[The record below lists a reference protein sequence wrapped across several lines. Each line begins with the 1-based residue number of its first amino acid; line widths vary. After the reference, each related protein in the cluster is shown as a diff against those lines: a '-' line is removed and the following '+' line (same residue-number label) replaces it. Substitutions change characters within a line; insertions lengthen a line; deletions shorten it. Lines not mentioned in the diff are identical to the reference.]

1 MVEIALPA
9 APEREV
15 FDQITEA
22 SGSVSDEPLVLRFSS
37 VSDFSRDHLPAY
49 LQAEAGL
56 RRWCDL
62 ARRLETREA
71 GTIAWVEQDLTGL
84 WLEIFLACRRR
95 LLANPEAQFCFPA
108 MQFGLL
114 PALGSGQRLGRL
126 VPLADAVAVLVHGKP
141 LNAEAAVKWGLV
153 QVAAR
158 DEPFPRFTQGALPRQ
173 PWDRQPQP
181 SGTGG
186 SVLSFA
192 ERAQI
197 LNAAFLEV
205 RGRMPPADAAPA
217 ALLRSLH
224 DGLERTF
231 EPAVKLEQA
240 EFFRTRLTPSTQNR
254 LRIFSTAT
262 AKAKSQMAVAPPDT
276 FPVIGVIGAG
286 LMGTGIAYTAA
297 RAGCEVFLTDQNPEA
312 LIRSFERI
320 SKLAHSG
327 PAPEP
332 AASNLIGRIHG
343 APDFRPLAGADI
355 VIEAV
360 YERLEAKA
368 EVLREAGRVLRP
380 GAILASNTT
389 TLPISRLAELT
400 PEPARF
406 LGTHFFAPV
415 DRMNLLEVIR
425 GERTG
430 DDTVARALQLA
441 SCLGKIPVVV
451 NDGPGFF
458 TSRVVMAYVQEAF
471 FLLEEGADPWLI
483 DNSALNTGMII
494 GPLAMADLTS
504 LDLLRD
510 IFLSLARER
519 RGAARDA
526 PRTVRLLDRMLSL
539 RRAGKKSGAGIY
551 DYGPRGER
559 RTWPKLRDVFPAEPG
574 AITPDI
580 VCQRLLVIQSLEAMH
595 ALKEGILVDPDLGD
609 LAAVLG
615 WSYPP
620 GLGGPFGYVNLAGQ
634 EVFLAACQALTLN
647 CGERF
652 RSPYQ
657 KRD

>member
-9 APEREV
+9 APDREV

-22 SGSVSDEPLVLRFSS
+22 LGCVSDEPLVLCFSS
-37 VSDFSRDHLPAY
+37 PSEFTRDHLAAY
-49 LQAEAGL
+49 LQPEAGL
-56 RRWCDL
+56 RLWCDL
-62 ARRLETREA
+62 ARRLETRKGGA
-71 GTIAWVEQDLTGL
+71 IAWVEQDLTGL
-84 WLEIFLACRRR
+84 WFELALACRRR
-95 LLANPEAQFCFPA
+95 LLANPNARFSFPA

-126 VPLADAVAVLVHGKP
+126 LPLADAIAILLHGKP
-141 LNAEAAVKWGLV
+141 LNAEPAAKWGFA
-153 QVAAR
+153 QVVAR
-158 DEPFPRFTQGALPRQ
+158 DEPISRFTQVTRQ
-173 PWDRQPQP
+173 PWDQPP
-181 SGTGG
+181 GT
-186 SVLSFA
+186 SPAVSYA
-192 ERAQI
+192 EQGHI

-205 RGRMPPADAAPA
+205 RSRMPPAEMAPT

-254 LRIFSTAT
+254 LRLFSTAT
-262 AKAKSQMAVAPPDT
+262 AKARSQLNVALTGPPPT
-276 FPVIGVIGAG
+276 IGVIGAG

-297 RAGCEVFLTDQNPEA
+297 RAGCEVFLADQNPDA
-312 LIRSFERI
+312 LIRSFQRI
-320 SKLAHSG
+320 SKLAHS
-327 PAPEP
+327 PDQTTP
-332 AASNLIGRIHG
+332 NLIGRIHG
-343 APDFRPLAGADI
+343 VPDLRPLAAADI

-360 YERLEAKA
+360 FERFEVKA
-368 EVLREAGRVLRP
+368 DVLREAGRLLRP

-400 PEPARF
+400 SEPSQF

-415 DRMNLLEVIR
+415 DRMNLLEIIR
-425 GERTG
+425 GERTSDG
-430 DDTVARALQLA
+430 AVARALQLA
-441 SCLGKIPVVV
+441 SCLGKTPVIV

-471 FLLEEGADPWLI
+471 FLLEEGAGPWLI
-483 DNSALNTGMII
+483 DNAALNAGMII

-510 IFLSLARER
+510 IYLSLGREQ

-526 PRTVRLLDRMLSL
+526 RRTVALLERLIGLGRT
-539 RRAGKKSGAGIY
+539 GKKCGAGVY

-559 RTWPKLRDVFPAEPG
+559 RTWPKLREIFPARPG
-574 AITPDI
+574 AITPEI
-580 VCQRLLVIQSLEAMH
+580 ICQRLLVIQSLEAMH
-595 ALKEGILVDPDLGD
+595 ALKEGILDDPDLGD

-615 WSYPP
+615 WNYPP
-620 GLGGPFGYVNLAGQ
+620 CLGGPFGYVNLVGH
-634 EVFLAACQALTLN
+634 EVFTATYQALTAK

-652 RSPYQ
+652 RSPY
-657 KRD
+657 

>member
-15 FDQITEA
+15 FDQIAEA
-22 SGSVSDEPLVLRFSS
+22 LESFSDEPLVLRFSTS
-37 VSDFSRDHLPAY
+37 SEFTRDHLAAY

-56 RRWCDL
+56 RQWCDL
-62 ARRLETREA
+62 ARRLETREGGA
-71 GTIAWVEQDLTGL
+71 IAWVEQDLTGL
-84 WLEIFLACRRR
+84 WFEVFLACRRR
-95 LLANPEAQFCFPA
+95 LLANPKAQLCLPA

-126 VPLADAVAVLVHGKP
+126 LPLADAIAILLHGTP
-141 LNAEAAVKWGLV
+141 INAESTVKWGLAQIV
-153 QVAAR
+153 VR
-158 DEPFPRFTQGALPRQ
+158 DEPASRFARGPLTRQ
-173 PWDRQPQP
+173 PWDQPP
-181 SGTGG
+181 GTGPAA
-186 SVLSFA
+186 SYA
-192 ERAQI
+192 EQGHI

-205 RGRMPPADAAPA
+205 RGRMPPAEAAPT

-231 EPAVKLEQA
+231 EPAVKLEQG

-254 LRIFSTAT
+254 LRLFSIAT
-262 AKAKSQMAVAPPDT
+262 AKARSQLTVAPPET
-276 FPVIGVIGAG
+276 LPTIVVIGAG

-297 RAGCEVFLTDQNPEA
+297 RAGCEVFLTDQNPDA
-312 LIRSFERI
+312 LIRSFQRI
-320 SKLAHSG
+320 SKLANSSDQA
-327 PAPEP
+327 AP
-332 AASNLIGRIHG
+332 NLIGRIHG
-343 APDFRPLAGADI
+343 SPDFRPLAAADI

-360 YERLEAKA
+360 FERFEVKA
-368 EVLREAGRVLRP
+368 EVLREAGRLLRP

-415 DRMNLLEVIR
+415 DRMNLLEIIR
-425 GERTG
+425 GERTS
-430 DDTVARALQLA
+430 DDAVARALQLA
-441 SCLGKIPVVV
+441 SCLGKTPVIV

-483 DNSALNTGMII
+483 DNAALNAGMII

-510 IFLSLARER
+510 IYLSLGREQ

-526 PRTVRLLDRMLSL
+526 PRTVALLDRMIGLG
-539 RRAGKKSGAGIY
+539 RTGKKCGAGIY

-559 RTWPKLRDVFPAEPG
+559 RAWPKLREPFPARPG
-574 AITPDI
+574 GITPEI
-580 VCQRLLVIQSLEAMH
+580 ICQRLLVIQSLEAMH
-595 ALKEGILVDPDLGD
+595 ALKEGILADPDLGD

-620 GLGGPFGYVNLAGQ
+620 CLGGPFGYVNLVGQ
-634 EVFLAACQALTLN
+634 EVFAATCQALTAK

-652 RSPYQ
+652 RSPY
-657 KRD
+657 

>member
-9 APEREV
+9 APGREA
-15 FDQITEA
+15 FDRITEA
-22 SGSVSDEPLVLRFSS
+22 LASVSDEPLVLRFSNLS
-37 VSDFSRDHLPAY
+37 EFSRDHLPAY

-56 RRWCDL
+56 RQWCDL
-62 ARRLETREA
+62 ARRLETREGGA
-71 GTIAWVEQDLTGL
+71 IAWVEQDLTGL
-84 WLEIFLACRRR
+84 WFEVFLACRRR
-95 LLANPEAQFCFPA
+95 LLAKPEAQFCFPA

-126 VPLADAVAVLVHGKP
+126 LPLAGVISVLLHGEP
-141 LNAEAAVKWGLV
+141 LNAESAVKWGLV

-158 DEPFPRFTQGALPRQ
+158 DESFPRFAPGTLTRQ
-173 PWDRQPQP
+173 PWDQPQP
-181 SGTGG
+181 PAPGRPA
-186 SVLSFA
+186 LSYA

-197 LNAAFLEV
+197 LNTAFLEV
-205 RGRMPPADAAPA
+205 RGRVPPAEAAPSA
-217 ALLRSLH
+217 FLRTLH

-262 AKAKSQMAVAPPDT
+262 AKAKSQRAIGPPET
-276 FPVIGVIGAG
+276 LPVIGVIGAG

-297 RAGCEVFLTDQNPEA
+297 RAGCEVFLTDENPDA

-327 PAPEP
+327 PSPDQ
-332 AASNLIGRIHG
+332 AASDLIGRIHG
-343 APDFRPLAGADI
+343 APDFRPLAEADI

-360 YERLEAKA
+360 FERLEVKA
-368 EVLREAGRVLRP
+368 EVLRQAGRLLRP

-406 LGTHFFAPV
+406 LGCHFFAPV
-415 DRMNLLEVIR
+415 DRMNLLEIIR

-430 DDTVARALQLA
+430 TDAVARALQLA
-441 SCLGKIPVVV
+441 SGLGKIPVIV

-458 TSRVVMAYVQEAF
+458 TSRVVMAYLQEAF

-483 DNSALNTGMII
+483 DNTALNTGMII

-510 IFLSLARER
+510 IYLSLAREH

-526 PRTVRLLDRMLSL
+526 PRTVRLLDHMLSL
-539 RRAGKKSGAGIY
+539 RRLGKKSGAGIY

-559 RTWPKLRDVFPAEPG
+559 RTWPKLREVFPGKPG
-574 AITPDI
+574 AITPD
-580 VCQRLLVIQSLEAMH
+580 VVHQRLLLIQSLEAMH
-595 ALKEGILVDPDLGD
+595 ALKEGILADPDLGD

-615 WSYPP
+615 WNYPP
-620 GLGGPFGYVNLAGQ
+620 GLGGPFGYVNLVGR
-634 EVFLAACQALTLN
+634 EVFVAACQALSVN

-652 RSPYQ
+652 RSP
-657 KRD
+657 